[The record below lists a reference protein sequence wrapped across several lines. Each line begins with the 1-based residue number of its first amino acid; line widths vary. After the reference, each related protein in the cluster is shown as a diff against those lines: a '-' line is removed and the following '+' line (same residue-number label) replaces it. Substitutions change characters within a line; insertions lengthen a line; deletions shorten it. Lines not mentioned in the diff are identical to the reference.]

1 MPCCNTGR
9 AICGPGGAAPY
20 QRTKG
25 QRSYHFCSPTF
36 CEFTQW
42 IMFHF
47 YASQKLPEK
56 TDFWK
61 TKNSSFIKKKKNLF
75 HISKAFI
82 SAFTILY
89 ALLCLVL
96 KSYKTKISFFYNS
109 WHVMFL
115 ALEFSLDKE
124 SDYTVQFYWSRES
137 FIFLWNL
144 RV

>member
-1 MPCCNTGR
+1 MVREGLLHTREPKAR
-9 AICGPGGAAPY
+9 EAIISAHLPFVNSHNELCFIFMLH
-20 QRTKG
+20 KN
-25 QRSYHFCSPTF
+25 F
-36 CEFTQW
+36 
-42 IMFHF
+42 
-47 YASQKLPEK
+47 QKRQISEKPKTLP
-56 TDFWK
+56 
-61 TKNSSFIKKKKNLF
+61 SLKKKKNLF

-137 FIFLWNL
+137 LFFYET
-144 RV
+144 